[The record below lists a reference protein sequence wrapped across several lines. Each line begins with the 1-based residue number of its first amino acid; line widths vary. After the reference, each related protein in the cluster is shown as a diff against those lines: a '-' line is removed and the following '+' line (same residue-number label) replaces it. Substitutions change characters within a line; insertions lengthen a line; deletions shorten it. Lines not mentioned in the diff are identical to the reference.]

1 MNKQTKVN
9 KYGCHEIVRVRQKN
23 MCKGRWTKSIYK
35 NKLIH
40 LSTYI
45 NKLIMVKHK
54 MTYVNKQQTKQ
65 LIITREDKISA
76 PYIGSMSLK
85 KLLFQ

>member
-1 MNKQTKVN
+1 
-9 KYGCHEIVRVRQKN
+9 
-23 MCKGRWTKSIYK
+23 MCKGKWTKSTYK

-45 NKLIMVKHK
+45 NKLIMIKHK
-54 MTYVNKQQTKQ
+54 MTYVNKQQTKL
-65 LIITREDKISA
+65 LIITWEDKISA
-76 PYIGSMSLK
+76 PYIGSMSLE